1 MSDNLW
7 GEEENFSDMPEE
19 AQTGTDGKPVP
30 VSAQPFIAPP
40 PSRPAPTRQARPIAP
55 PAPEPIE
62 EEVEEVV
69 EEDYADVLSD
79 AHLRL
84 EQGSLYKMIMNHNL
98 FEGIDADPKAIKN
111 VEKEIRQ
118 FARERMEV
126 MLGMRKET
134 ATIEQLEI
142 DFPFNELEVQVL
154 RTMAKTFSKGATE
167 NSDRYVPSVT
177 RTTEEVEMVPR
188 RKTLNPIGSAP
199 TKKAASS
206 KPLQNR
212 ASAPVKRGKLDVTID
227 QIAREEGVP
236 RELLEENVSLLEKPI
251 NELSESELIERNKIV
266 AKRRGASVK
275 SANALP
281 MATPAQQEMMALE
294 RASQMA
300 NSGGALMGKI
310 LDAVKAMPIKNP

>member
-1 MSDNLW
+1 MSDNMW
-7 GEEENFSDMPEE
+7 GEEEPFSDMPEE
-19 AQTGTDGKPVP
+19 AQTGADGKPVP
-30 VSAQPFIAPP
+30 AAPSVFVPSP
-40 PSRPAPTRQARPIAP
+40 PSRQPIRQAQP
-55 PAPEPIE
+55 PPPPPPVQ
-62 EEVEEVV
+62 EEVEEEAE
-69 EEDYADVLSD
+69 EEDFSDILSD

-98 FEGIDADPKAIKN
+98 FEGTDADPKAIKN

-134 ATIEQLEI
+134 STVEHLEI

-177 RTTEEVEMVPR
+177 RTSEEVPTIGKK
-188 RKTLNPIGSAP
+188 KTLNPIGTP
-199 TKKAASS
+199 KRTTS

-212 ASAPVKRGKLDVTID
+212 PSEPVKRTKLDATID

-236 RELLEENVSLLEKPI
+236 RELLEEDVTLLNKPI
-251 NELSESELIERNKIV
+251 EKLTDQELLDRNKLV

-275 SANALP
+275 SANSLP
-281 MATPAQQEMMALE
+281 MATPEQQEMLALE
-294 RASQMA
+294 SASRVT
-300 NSGGALMGKI
+300 NSGGALMGRI
-310 LDAVKAMPIKNP
+310 LDAVKAMPPKNP